1 VQRIITRFIHRYMTD
16 LCDEENAEQKCEEF
30 LSNAT
35 RECEDSPELWVQ
47 WANLRL
53 CQCRPEDA
61 KTATFKAVELN
72 NAMEEPEKPSL
83 EVRTNMMKLLIEID
97 EGEKAEEFGK
107 GLLAVDDQY
116 VETWYLLAL
125 LLYNQKKFSDAQE
138 AIQSAIKIL
147 ETEGIQDEEQAE
159 RIQELSDEIDK
170 NVGEHE
176 DEEMDEEGN
185 DEEQWMTDDEEESHP

>member
-1 VQRIITRFIHRYMTD
+1 MTD